1 MPSPHIAHASHLP
14 HASVFHMQLARCTGA
29 HHPTHAQTA
38 GILVGSV
45 RNFSQKVILAK
56 VTAAIFESD
65 VFPGQS
71 IRYDATID
79 RIDDMGASTMGTISR
94 FDPARRGMDRHRSH
108 RDHLQP
114 CRSKSSWTGFA
125 RTQFRLR
132 RKFQGDTW
140 RIAVGA

>member
-1 MPSPHIAHASHLP
+1 MMPASL
-14 HASVFHMQLARCTGA
+14 MLEDM
-29 HHPTHAQTA
+29 AQTA

-56 VTAAIFESD
+56 VIEVIFESD

-71 IRYDATID
+71 IRYDATIH
-79 RIDDMGASTMGTISR
+79 RIDDMGAWTKGTISR

-108 RDHLQP
+108 RDHLQS
-114 CRSKSSWTGFA
+114 CRSKSSWSGIA

-132 RKFQGDTW
+132 RTIRGDTW
-140 RIAVGA
+140 RIVAGA